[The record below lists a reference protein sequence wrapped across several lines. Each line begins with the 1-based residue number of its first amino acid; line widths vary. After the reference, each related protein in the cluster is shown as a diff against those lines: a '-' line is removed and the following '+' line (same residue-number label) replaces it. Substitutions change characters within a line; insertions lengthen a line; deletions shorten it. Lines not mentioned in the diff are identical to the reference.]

1 MSDLYKIDPVVVIG
15 VPTLQKRPLSW
26 QWHDAFSQI
35 VFPLGASHARFR
47 IENELVAEARNQIA
61 VKALEINAEWVLFI
75 SDDVIVPP
83 DVYNLLVRHKK
94 KLVTGVYWEKKPT
107 CRDPYLWRDAMK
119 GPFTDWKYG
128 EFFKVDWAG
137 CDCLLINT
145 DVFRAIEYPY
155 FSHDWRWEETYDQ
168 PATLATE
175 DVYFYTKARA
185 AGFDLWC
192 DSGCQCLH
200 QERRHGNVFGLDQ
213 TMKQHVDYTAIFP
226 KRKKKTL
233 VADVGCGGWSPTG
246 ENVHITRFD
255 LNPEV
260 EPDVVCDVRAIP
272 EKNETFDIVYA
283 SHVLEHFFFW
293 EIRKIVN
300 EWLRILKIG
309 GEIII
314 LVPNLE
320 MAAHEILKAVNDE
333 TYDAGYAH
341 GMIYGTREK
350 NDAADGHW
358 AMKAESSDSTQT
370 HKTGFIKP
378 KLRQLLESFACLK
391 DVVVEAKGYDGEATL
406 TATAKKVKS
415 SKPEVLLPTWNKEI
429 AKKDGGKK
437 LSTKNLKNV
446 AVPPPDDDNGKNQTL
461 TNVLDSKNITPTK
474 LLKKKSKSG
483 VKKKVTEKTVYP
495 GGSVGPYN
503 VKVKS

>member
-15 VPTLQKRPLSW
+15 VPTLQRQPLSW
-26 QWHDAFSQI
+26 QWSDALASI
-35 VFPLGASHARFR
+35 IFPLGASHARFR
-47 IENELVAEARNQIA
+47 IENELVAEARNQIC
-61 VKALEINAEWVLFI
+61 VKALEIKAEWVLFI
-75 SDDVIVPP
+75 ADDVIVPH
-83 DVYNLLVRHKK
+83 DVFMMLSRHKK
-94 KLVTGVYWEKKPT
+94 KLVTGVYWEK
-107 CRDPYLWRDAMK
+107 RASNRQPYLWRDTMK

-145 DVFRAIEYPY
+145 DVLKAMEYPY
-155 FSHDWRWEETYDQ
+155 FSHDWRWDETVDQ
-168 PATLATE
+168 PANLATE
-175 DVYFYTKARA
+175 DVYFYTKAKA
-185 AGFDLWC
+185 AGYDLWC
-192 DSGCQCLH
+192 DALCQCLH
-200 QERRHGNVFGLDQ
+200 QDRQSHSVFGLDQ
-213 TMKQHVDYTAIFP
+213 TMKQHIEYKAIFP

-233 VADVGCGGWSPTG
+233 VADIGCGNWSPSG

-260 EPDVVCDVRAIP
+260 NPDVVCDVRAIP
-272 EKNETFDIVYA
+272 EKNETFDVVYA

-293 EIRKIVN
+293 ELQGLVK
-300 EWLRILKIG
+300 EWLRILKVG

-320 MAAHEILKAVNDE
+320 MAAHEVLKACGDE

-341 GMIYGTREK
+341 GMIYGTRDK
-350 NDAADGHW
+350 NDSVDGHW
-358 AMKAESSDSTQT
+358 AMKTDSADSTQI

-378 KLRQLLESFACLK
+378 KLRQLLESFPCLK

-415 SKPEVLLPTWNKEI
+415 SKPEALLPVWNDKI
-429 AKKDGGKK
+429 AKNDGGKK

-446 AVPPPDDDNGKNQTL
+446 AVLPPDDDNGEDLIEPIKPGEQIPIKTIKAKR
-461 TNVLDSKNITPTK
+461 VIPTK
-474 LLKKKSKSG
+474 
-483 VKKKVTEKTVYP
+483 
-495 GGSVGPYN
+495 
-503 VKVKS
+503 KVKS